1 MAKNKAIKFDYEE
14 MMIAYNKLLDIQ
26 SKSKDALERL
36 EKACDIADNSMKGKY
51 RKGFDD
57 KKKEV
62 FKDFEKTAVDGVR
75 SLAVIMNKASKE
87 MKNVELKVVK
97 NIKYYVEIIN
107 NHKIIFY
114 LYIISINYLFN
125 RIKNNILPII

>member
-97 NIKYYVEIIN
+97 NIEA
-107 NHKIIFY
+107 
-114 LYIISINYLFN
+114 ST
-125 RIKNNILPII
+125 